1 MSNQVRQRGV
11 ALISALLVVAL
22 ASTAAAHL
30 MSSQYLNLRHSG
42 NLFMRDQAW
51 QYLKGSE
58 AFAMVLLDKAFK
70 NDRLYDLL
78 GQESTFPVEGGVL
91 TGRIDDL
98 QGRLNLN
105 GIVNA
110 EGKIIGIVQER
121 LQNLLGIKGIN
132 GTLADTIVDWIDSD
146 SNPVSQ
152 AGAEDDFYLGQTPP
166 YRTAN
171 TRMASIGELLLLR
184 GYRKIPE
191 KKRRELEK
199 DIATLPANTPININS
214 ASDDLLK
221 AIGFKADGISAIR
234 NRLSK
239 DGGTPFK
246 SLDELKT
253 LKLLPEE
260 KLDGL
265 ATTTEYFQLTTTAQ
279 IGRTR
284 LRQYSIIHRSQKGA
298 MRVVARSLGTP

>member
-1 MSNQVRQRGV
+1 MSSHIRQRGV

-58 AFAMVLLDKAFK
+58 AFAMVLLDKAIK
-70 NDRLYDLL
+70 NKRLYDLL
-78 GQESTFPVEGGVL
+78 GQETTFPVEGGML

-105 GIVNA
+105 SIVDDK
-110 EGKIIGIVQER
+110 GKIIGIAHER
-121 LQNLLGIKGIN
+121 LQNLLGVKGIN
-132 GTLADTIVDWIDSD
+132 GALADAIADWIDTD
-146 SNPVSQ
+146 STPMSQ

-166 YRTAN
+166 YRAAN
-171 TRMASIGELLLLR
+171 THMASISELLLLR

-199 DIATLPANTPININS
+199 DITALPANTPININS

-221 AIGFKADGISAIR
+221 AIGVKANGISTIR

-239 DGGTPFK
+239 ENRKPFT
-246 SLDELKT
+246 SIEELKT
-253 LKLLPEE
+253 LKLLPNE

-284 LRQYSIIHRSQKGA
+284 LRQYSIIHRPQKGA
-298 MRVVARSLGTP
+298 MRIVARSLGTP